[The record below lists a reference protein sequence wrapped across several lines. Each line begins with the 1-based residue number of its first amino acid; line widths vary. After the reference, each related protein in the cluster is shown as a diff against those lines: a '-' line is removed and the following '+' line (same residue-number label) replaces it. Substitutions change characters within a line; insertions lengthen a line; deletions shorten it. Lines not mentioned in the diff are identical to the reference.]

1 MDNRRWAIIAGLGII
16 ELWILGLMM
25 RSVHGSRDAGY
36 AMPDARVG
44 FASPAA
50 AAGGGRT
57 ERTLETG
64 PAPHVTIDDDDA
76 LLTVSV
82 RSGTTVSVTEER
94 RVRGW
99 VRGGSDLPLSVQ
111 RTADGVSIQQPGDLI
126 VAFGSVERKL
136 NVVVPPG
143 TDLDVQNAGTTTLA
157 GLRADASLHSDNG
170 SVSVSDH
177 RGALTVKTDNGRI
190 ELHDIAGPSVDVSSD
205 NGRVIFDGVRTDTVA
220 VSTDNGRIEIGRSLL
235 RGGKIQTDNGRI
247 RLALDPTSDVTV
259 TAHAASG
266 KVIAEAPLQAVR
278 TGDDDDAPSTIRVGS
293 GTGRLEVGSDD
304 GSITVL
310 AGGV

>member
-1 MDNRRWAIIAGLGII
+1 MNNRRWAIIAGLGII
-16 ELWILGLMM
+16 ELWILGLMV
-25 RSVHGSRDAGY
+25 RSVHGSRESGY

-50 AAGGGRT
+50 AAGGSRT

-76 LLTVSV
+76 VLTVSV
-82 RSGTTVSVTEER
+82 RPGTAVSVIEER

-99 VRGGSDLPLSVQ
+99 VRGGDQPLSIE
-111 RTADGVSIQQPGDLI
+111 RTSDGVSIERSSGI
-126 VAFGSVERKL
+126 AVAFGSIERRL
-136 NVVVPPG
+136 DVVIPPG
-143 TDLDVQNAGTTTLA
+143 TDLDVQNAGTTTLS

-170 SVSVSDH
+170 SVIVSDH

-205 NGRVIFDGVRTDTVA
+205 NGRVIFDGVRTDAVA
-220 VSTDNGRIEIGRSLL
+220 IETDNARIEIARSVL

-247 RLALDPTSDVTV
+247 RLALDPSSNVTV

-266 KVIAEAPLQAVR
+266 KVIAEAPLHAVR
-278 TGDDDDAPSTIRVGS
+278 TGDDDDAPSTIQVGS
-293 GTGRLEVGSDD
+293 GAGQLEVGSDD